1 MALEFANLSS
11 NSLSIDKIKCL
22 PNRNAFF
29 MLITPEIKRIIQ
41 SISGRSNKYWEF
53 WLSRH
58 EYEKYWLTEMKL
70 RTIINNLVKEGYITK
85 IRCEYFSFLPNM
97 IRRRNIYKATQILI
111 DLVKSFTKKIV
122 DLNEK
127 IVRWC
132 SEQNPLEVLRQHGI
146 EVFGKR
152 VGKKNSSTTVSI
164 KWEISDWKTG
174 KKWNLFNYLKDHEGQ
189 GTVEFYKNFI
199 W

>member
-1 MALEFANLSS
+1 
-11 NSLSIDKIKCL
+11 
-22 PNRNAFF
+22 

-70 RTIINNLVKEGYITK
+70 RTIINNLVKEWYITK

-97 IRRRNIYKATQILI
+97 IRRRNIYKATQLLI

-122 DLNEK
+122 DLNDK
-127 IVRWC
+127 IIRWC

-146 EVFGKR
+146 RVFGR
-152 VGKKNSSTTVSI
+152 RIGKKNSSITFSSC
-164 KWEISDWKTG
+164 WEISDWKTW
-174 KKWNLFNYLKDHEGQ
+174 KKWNLFNYLKEMNGQ
-189 GTVEFYKNFI
+189 STIEFYRNFI
-199 W
+199 SN

>member
-1 MALEFANLSS
+1 MT
-11 NSLSIDKIKCL
+11 
-22 PNRNAFF
+22 
-29 MLITPEIKRIIQ
+29 ITPEIKAILQ

-70 RTIINNLVKEGYITK
+70 RTIINNLVKEWFIQK

-97 IRRRNIYKATQILI
+97 IRRRNIYRATQILI
-111 DLVKSFTKKIV
+111 DLVKSFTQKVV

-127 IVRWC
+127 IIAWC
-132 SEQNPLEVLRQHGI
+132 SQQNLIKAFKDHDIQ
-146 EVFGKR
+146 VFGRRIGSKQ
-152 VGKKNSSTTVSI
+152 SSITFSSL
-164 KWEISDWKTG
+164 WEISDWKTG
-174 KKWNLFNYLKDHEGQ
+174 KKWNLFNYLRDHEGQ
-189 GTVEFYKNFI
+189 GTIEFYRNFI

>member
-1 MALEFANLSS
+1 MT
-11 NSLSIDKIKCL
+11 
-22 PNRNAFF
+22 
-29 MLITPEIKRIIQ
+29 ITPEIKAIIQ

-97 IRRRNIYKATQILI
+97 IRRRNIYKATQLLI
-111 DLVKSFTKKIV
+111 DLAKSFIQKIV

-127 IVRWC
+127 IIAWC
-132 SEQNPLEVLRQHGI
+132 SEKKPVDRLKEHDIQMYWNRLN
-146 EVFGKR
+146 
-152 VGKKNSSTTVSI
+152 KKNSSVTVSVT
-164 KWEISDWKTG
+164 WAISDWKTW
-174 KKWNLFNYLKDHEGQ
+174 KKWNLFNYLKDHENQ
-189 GTVEFYKNFI
+189 GTLEFYKNFVWI
-199 W
+199 